1 MFDQVFGHFID
12 TKSMETSSG
21 SDDQINQIMSLLV
34 QKSTDISHLCDL
46 IYHYNKSLGLTYT
59 SIRREIGD
67 LDIAKRMVALQN
79 FLKVIEELKS
89 PHLFIHVDEID

>member
-1 MFDQVFGHFID
+1 MFYVRSSFGHFID

-59 SIRREIGD
+59 INSSRNR
-67 LDIAKRMVALQN
+67 
-79 FLKVIEELKS
+79 
-89 PHLFIHVDEID
+89 